1 MSLLPLFEWMETIAL
16 SVAFRDS
23 VWLYPVDQA
32 IHLVAL
38 TVFAGAILIVD
49 LRLMG
54 GLLKRQPVKQVATD
68 AQPWM
73 MGAFMV
79 LLVTGIPQMTQTAMK
94 QYYSPYFW
102 WKMELLAVAIVFTL
116 TVKRRVTQADEGRV
130 GPFWPKIVGFVSL
143 ALWLG
148 VTVSARLIGLLA

>member
-23 VWLYPVDQA
+23 VWLYPLDQA

-38 TVFAGAILIVD
+38 TVFAGAVLIVD

-54 GLLKRQPVKQVATD
+54 GLLKKQPVSQVAAD

-73 MGAFMV
+73 MGAFTV
-79 LLVTGIPQMTQTAMK
+79 LVITGIPQMTQTAMK

-102 WKMELLAVAIVFTL
+102 WKMELLAIALVFTF
-116 TVKRRVTQADEGRV
+116 TVRRRVTRADEGRISQI
-130 GPFWPKIVGFVSL
+130 WPKLVGLVSI

>member
-1 MSLLPLFEWMETIAL
+1 MSLLPLFEWMETIPL
-16 SVAFRDS
+16 SIAFRDS
-23 VWLYPVDQA
+23 VWLYPLDQA

-38 TVFAGAILIVD
+38 TVFAGAVLIVD

-54 GLLKRQPVKQVATD
+54 GVLKQQPAKQVAAD

-73 MGAFMV
+73 VGAFIV
-79 LLVTGIPQMTQTAMK
+79 LLATGIPQMTQTALK

-102 WKMELLAVAIVFTL
+102 WKMELLAVALVFTF
-116 TVKRRVTQADEGRV
+116 TVRRNVTEAEGRV
-130 GPFWPKIVGFVSL
+130 SPIWPKLVGLVSI